1 MSNRIFNMW
10 IDSCPVDFT
19 VIKVNGKDAYL
30 FGKNTELSVEVD
42 MPEDM
47 NRYYIAGAK
56 VDSITFYSIADSKNA
71 GWESCRND
79 QGGEDFFID
88 AYDLLED

>member
-1 MSNRIFNMW
+1 MDKIFNMW

-19 VIKVNGKDAYL
+19 VITVNGKEAYL
-30 FGKNTELSVEVD
+30 FGKNTELAVD
-42 MPEDM
+42 VKTPEDM

-56 VDSITFYSIADSKNA
+56 VDSITFYSIADVKNA
-71 GWESCRND
+71 SWESCRNE
-79 QGGEDFFID
+79 QGGDDFFIE